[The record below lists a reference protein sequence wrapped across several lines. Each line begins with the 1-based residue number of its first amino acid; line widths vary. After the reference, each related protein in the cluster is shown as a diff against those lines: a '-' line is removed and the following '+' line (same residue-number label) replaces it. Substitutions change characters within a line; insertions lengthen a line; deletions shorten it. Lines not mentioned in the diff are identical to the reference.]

1 MEIIKWSQICFKWK
15 QPKSN
20 INFCHWKLC
29 PIFWNNFCI
38 HYLNHRYSHVIR
50 KNSKHVTCDSQN
62 IKIFQKTYYYCVSI
76 SSVFIFQIWKKKPIL
91 YQFVIEQNALLD
103 FSVSHT
109 GWKTSRLESADYVLQ
124 TIISPSLFL
133 SLTVSLILHL
143 RHRVHRLRLVVS
155 QSRS

>member
-1 MEIIKWSQICFKWK
+1 MLLVTVKILKYFKKHTIIVSLLVLF
-15 QPKSN
+15 S
-20 INFCHWKLC
+20 F
-29 PIFWNNFCI
+29 
-38 HYLNHRYSHVIR
+38 
-50 KNSKHVTCDSQN
+50 SK
-62 IKIFQKTYYYCVSI
+62 YE
-76 SSVFIFQIWKKKPIL
+76 KKKPIL

-109 GWKTSRLESADYVLQ
+109 VWKTSRLESADYVLQ

-143 RHRVHRLRLVVS
+143 RHRVHRLCLVVS